1 MKIFKSIKWRLQ
13 IWYGLILVGVLA
25 GFGLTAYQ
33 LARNQQIDRIDS
45 ELHHRLGIVIIALH
59 HPPSRRPGFEFDRPP
74 PDRPEPFRD
83 GEPPGPPGNDPEDR
97 PGDRPLHI
105 FHLPAED
112 AHYFDDSDP
121 HDYYFRILDLRRR
134 GGNPGEPTEIARSTN
149 YPGEVRPPFYKPP
162 AITHIP
168 EPVFNLPPDASPPSL
183 GPVNNAASL
192 ISSDATKPPPMKT
205 FDHYRVT
212 GEMLPS
218 GDFVEVGCSITPELH
233 ELKVTAW
240 RLAIIGGGILL
251 LGLTGGWWLVD
262 RALRPVAEI
271 SSAAARISGSDLAQR
286 INVSETE
293 SELGELATVLNSTFA
308 RLEIA
313 FDQQRQF
320 TADAAHE
327 LRTPVTVIL
336 TQTQTTLN
344 RERDTAAY
352 RQALEACER
361 AAQRMRKLI
370 ESLLALARLE
380 AGQEA
385 LNRQRVDLAGV
396 VTDSV
401 ALLRPLAEERG
412 IKIVTELAPVEISG
426 DAERLAQVATNLL
439 ANAIQYN
446 RPDGEVRLGLKSE
459 NGLVVLTVADN
470 GPGISAADLPRVFE
484 RFYRADASRTGSG
497 NTGLGL
503 AICQAIVT
511 AHAGMIEVT
520 SDEKVG
526 TKFTVRMPMS

>member
-1 MKIFKSIKWRLQ
+1 MKPSKSIKWRLQ
-13 IWYGLILVGVLA
+13 IWYGLILLGVLA

-33 LARNQQIDRIDS
+33 LTRNQQMARIDD
-45 ELHHRLGIVIIALH
+45 ELH
-59 HPPSRRPGFEFDRPP
+59 RRVGMLANAMHRPP
-74 PDRPEPFRD
+74 PRRPEFDFDGGGPPPGGPDHFDGPDRPDMR
-83 GEPPGPPGNDPEDR
+83 
-97 PGDRPLHI
+97 GDRPLPE
-105 FHLPAED
+105 FHLPPED

-121 HDYYFRILDLRRR
+121 HDFFFKIIHFNSR
-134 GGNPGEPTEIARSTN
+134 GPDSVKETEIARSTN
-149 YPGEVRPPFYKPP
+149 YPSEPFDFFAKPIFATPRPEPANDIPPTATPPF
-162 AITHIP
+162 P
-168 EPVFNLPPDASPPSL
+168 EQAK
-183 GPVNNAASL
+183 NAASKF
-192 ISSDATKPPPMKT
+192 SPGATMPLSTTT
-205 FDHYRVT
+205 FDHYRQT
-212 GEMLPS
+212 AEMLPP

-251 LGLTGGWWLVD
+251 LGLAGGGWLVD
-262 RALRPVAEI
+262 RALRPVEEI

-286 INVSETE
+286 INVPETE

-308 RLEIA
+308 RLETA

-344 RERDTAAY
+344 RERDAAGY
-352 RQALEACER
+352 RQALEACQR

-380 AGQEA
+380 AGQES

-396 VTDSV
+396 VSDSV
-401 ALLRPLAEERG
+401 ALLGPLAAERN
-412 IKIVTELAPVEISG
+412 IKISAELKSVEING

-446 RPDGEVRLGLKSE
+446 RPDGEVRLGLKEE
-459 NGLVVLTVADN
+459 NGLAILTVADT
-470 GPGISAADLPRVFE
+470 GPGIPAADQPRVFE
-484 RFYRADASRTGSG
+484 RFYRADQSRTGSG
-497 NTGLGL
+497 NSGLGL
-503 AICQAIVT
+503 SICQAIVA
-511 AHAGMIEVT
+511 AHAGTIEIK
-520 SDEKVG
+520 SEENVG
-526 TKFTVRMPMS
+526 TTFTVRLPLS

>member
-1 MKIFKSIKWRLQ
+1 MKLFKSIKWRLQ

-33 LARNQQIDRIDS
+33 LARGQQFGRIDD
-45 ELHHRLGIVIIALH
+45 ELNRRIGILIAAIH
-59 HPPSRRPGFEFDRPP
+59 RPP
-74 PDRPEPFRD
+74 PRGPQFDFGGPPPGAPDHFGDPDRPEMR
-83 GEPPGPPGNDPEDR
+83 GG
-97 PGDRPLHI
+97 RPLPE
-105 FHLPAED
+105 FHLPPED

-121 HDYYFRILDLRRR
+121 HDFYFRIIHFNRHGFNL
-134 GGNPGEPTEIARSTN
+134 GEQTEVARSTN
-149 YPGEVRPPFYKPP
+149 FPTEAEV
-162 AITHIP
+162 ITTHFP
-168 EPVFNLPPDASPPSL
+168 EPA
-183 GPVNNAASL
+183 NNAPSPFPPGPAKPSMKET
-192 ISSDATKPPPMKT
+192 SDHHRQTA
-205 FDHYRVT
+205 
-212 GEMLPS
+212 EMLPF

-240 RLAIIGGGILL
+240 RLAFIGGGILL
-251 LGLTGGWWLVD
+251 LGLAGGWWLVD

-308 RLEIA
+308 RLETA

-352 RQALEACER
+352 RQALEACQR

-385 LNRQRVDLAGV
+385 LNRQRVDMTGA

-401 ALLRPLAEERG
+401 ALLRPLAEEHG

-426 DAERLAQVATNLL
+426 DAERLAQVVTNLL

-446 RPDGEVRLGLKSE
+446 RTDGEVRLGLKSE
-459 NGLVVLTVADN
+459 DGLVVLTVADN

-511 AHAGMIEVT
+511 AHAGTIEVT

>member
-1 MKIFKSIKWRLQ
+1 MKLFKSIKWRLQ

-25 GFGLTAYQ
+25 GFGLTAYH
-33 LARNQQIDRIDS
+33 LTRNQQMARIDG
-45 ELHHRLGIVIIALH
+45 ELH
-59 HPPSRRPGFEFDRPP
+59 RRVGMLINAMHRPP
-74 PDRPEPFRD
+74 PRGPEFDFGGPDHFGGPDRPYMWEH
-83 GEPPGPPGNDPEDR
+83 
-97 PGDRPLHI
+97 RPLPV
-105 FHLPAED
+105 FHLPPED
-112 AHYFDDSDP
+112 SHYFDDSDP
-121 HDYYFRILDLRRR
+121 HDFFFKIVHFR
-134 GGNPGEPTEIARSTN
+134 GPGDSSDKETEIARSTN
-149 YPGEVRPPFYKPP
+149 YPSEPFDFLPKPTFGPPR
-162 AITHIP
+162 P
-168 EPVFNLPPDASPPSL
+168 EPVNDIPPTATPPLPEPAKDAATRFSPAATRPPST
-183 GPVNNAASL
+183 V
-192 ISSDATKPPPMKT
+192 T
-205 FDHYRVT
+205 FDHYRQT
-212 GEMLPS
+212 AEMLPL
-218 GDFVEVGCSITPELH
+218 GDFVEVGCSIAPELH

-251 LGLTGGWWLVD
+251 LGLAGGWWLVD

-308 RLEIA
+308 RLETA

-352 RQALEACER
+352 RQALEACQR

-385 LNRQRVDLAGV
+385 LNRQRVDLAAV

-412 IKIVTELAPVEISG
+412 IKIVTELAPLEING
-426 DAERLAQVATNLL
+426 DAERLAQVVTNLL

-459 NGLVVLTVADN
+459 NGLAVLTVADN
-470 GPGISAADLPRVFE
+470 GPGIPAADLPRVFE

-503 AICQAIVT
+503 AICQAIIT
-511 AHAGMIEVT
+511 AHAGTIEVA
-520 SDEKVG
+520 SEEKLG
-526 TKFTVRMPMS
+526 TKFTVRMPVS